1 MPGSGILSYNI
12 NQEYAHYDSNGG
24 NRMKSECI
32 QLYKKRE
39 DVTLTTYVWTN
50 SRELLD
56 GRKRPAVLICP
67 GGGYF
72 NCSDREAE
80 PIALR
85 FAAMG
90 YHAFVLRYSTYSEG
104 GAFPDISKP
113 IPVKER
119 LVHPAPMRDIGAA
132 MQLICKRSEEWLV
145 DTDRIAVCGFSA
157 GGHNAAMYATR
168 WQEYGFPRPA
178 AAILGY
184 PLTDYVFKHEYE
196 SRQEDG
202 VTMFFHASDTAFLG
216 TPEPAREQLED
227 VSPAHHVTKD
237 TPPTF
242 LWATAADELVP
253 VQHSLL
259 MATALANAGVP
270 FEIHVFEE
278 GKHGMGLAD
287 QASAQALS
295 DCNADADGWAEL
307 VGKWLKKRFAL
318 PLPEKSA
325 FELMMEAGGF
335 PG

>member
-1 MPGSGILSYNI
+1 
-12 NQEYAHYDSNGG
+12 
-24 NRMKSECI
+24 MKSNCI
-32 QLYKKRE
+32 RLYEDRE
-39 DVTLTTYVWTN
+39 DITLTTYMWTD
-50 SRELLD
+50 SPDLLA
-56 GRKRPAVLICP
+56 GKKRPAVLICP

-90 YHAFVLRYSTYSEG
+90 YHAFVLRYSTYTEG

-113 IPVKER
+113 LPVKER
-119 LVHPAPMRDIGAA
+119 DLHPAPMRDIGAA
-132 MQLICKRSEEWLV
+132 MRLICEHASDWLV

-168 WQEYGFPRPA
+168 WQEEGFPKPA

-184 PLTDYVFKHEYE
+184 PLTDYVFKRDYE
-196 SRQEDG
+196 SRQAGG
-202 VTMFFHASDTAFLG
+202 VQMFFRASDTAFLG
-216 TPEPAREQLED
+216 TPEPTAGQLED
-227 VSPAHHVTKD
+227 VSPARHVTKN

-242 LWATAADELVP
+242 LWATSADELVP
-253 VQHSLL
+253 VQHALL

-270 FEIHVFEE
+270 FEIHVFEK

-287 QASAQALS
+287 QASAEALT
-295 DCNADADGWAEL
+295 DCNADAAGWAAL
-307 VGKWLKKRFAL
+307 AAKWLEKRFAL

-325 FELMMEAGGF
+325 FELMMEGGGNPGAAG
-335 PG
+335 

>member
-1 MPGSGILSYNI
+1 M
-12 NQEYAHYDSNGG
+12 
-24 NRMKSECI
+24 RTECI
-32 QLYKKRE
+32 QLYPTRE
-39 DVTLTTYVWTN
+39 DVTLTIYVWTDSPN
-50 SRELLD
+50 LLA
-56 GRKRPAVLICP
+56 GKKRPAVLICP

-90 YHAFVLRYSTYSEG
+90 YHAFVLRYSTYTEG

-113 IPVKER
+113 LPVKER
-119 LVHPAPMRDIGAA
+119 DLHPAPMRDIGAA
-132 MQLICKRSEEWLV
+132 MCLICEHAADWLV

-168 WQEYGFPRPA
+168 WREEGFPKPA

-184 PLTDYVFKHEYE
+184 PLTDYVFKRDYE
-196 SRQEDG
+196 SRQVGG
-202 VTMFFHASDTAFLG
+202 VTMFFSASDTAYLG
-216 TPEPAREQLED
+216 TPKPTAEQLAD
-227 VSPAHHVTKD
+227 VSPARHVTKD

-259 MATALANAGVP
+259 MATALANAGIP
-270 FEIHVFEE
+270 FELHVFEK

-287 QASAQALS
+287 QASAEALT
-295 DCNADADGWAEL
+295 DCNADAAGWAEL
-307 VGKWLKKRFAL
+307 AGKWLQKRFAL
-318 PLPEKSA
+318 PLPAKSA
-325 FELMMEAGGF
+325 FELMLENGGN
-335 PG
+335 PGFGG